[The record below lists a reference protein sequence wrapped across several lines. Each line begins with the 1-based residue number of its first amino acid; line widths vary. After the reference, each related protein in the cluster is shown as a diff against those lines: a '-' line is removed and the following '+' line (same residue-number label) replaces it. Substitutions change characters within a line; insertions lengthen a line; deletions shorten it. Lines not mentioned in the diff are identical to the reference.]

1 LSKLIYISPSIFPSQ
16 AANST
21 HVILQVDALAKLYDQ
36 VLLVG
41 MAARGVKS
49 VSDIK
54 DQLIDEYGVSMGNID
69 LALCRNVLGFAENL
83 MIALF
88 SVRFILLARDANVV
102 TRNIYA
108 AFLGLF
114 LMRGSFIYET
124 HNVENGFRSK
134 LQRTLLKAKRVQV
147 IVISNSLK
155 KILVENYELKNN
167 RITVCHDAARSNL
180 PLIKASQAKMFDGIA
195 EYTNIIG
202 YFGSLYPG
210 RGIDIIEG
218 MAKRMPESLFVV
230 FGPSNQNLEF
240 ERRVNKAHSNVR
252 FYGFVSHKEI
262 HRNMS
267 ECDFLLMPY
276 QKTVSIGPSG
286 SDTSKWMSPMKMF
299 EYMAAAR
306 PIISSD
312 LPVLREVLT
321 DKVNALL
328 VTPDNIEK
336 WVEAT
341 CSLRDDSSLRGDLAH
356 NARSDYETK
365 YNWSLRAS
373 VIKVLLDNPDIDN
386 EFYVM

>member
-1 LSKLIYISPSIFPSQ
+1 LAKLLYISPSIFPSK

-21 HVILQVDALAKLYDQ
+21 HVVLQVDALASLYDK
-36 VLLVG
+36 VLVVG
-41 MAARGVKS
+41 MAERSAVEISKIPDNLRESYNVGLENV
-49 VSDIK
+49 DF
-54 DQLIDEYGVSMGNID
+54 
-69 LALCRNVLGFAENL
+69 ALCRNLFGFAENL
-83 MIALF
+83 LIALF
-88 SVRFILLARDANVV
+88 SVRFLFFLKETKVI

-114 LMRGSFIYET
+114 LIGGSFIYET
-124 HNVENGFRSK
+124 HNVENGFRSII
-134 LQRTLLKAKRVQV
+134 QRILLRAKRVQV

-155 KILVENYELKNN
+155 KMLVEKYELKNN

-180 PLIKASQAKMFDGIA
+180 PPIKDPQIEIFDGVAKYI
-195 EYTNIIG
+195 NILG

-218 MAKRMPESLFVV
+218 MAKRMPDSLFVV
-230 FGPSNQNLEF
+230 FGPPGQNLEF
-240 ERRVNKAHSNVR
+240 ERRVNKVHSNVR

-262 HRNMS
+262 HRNML

-276 QKTVSIGPSG
+276 QGTVSIGTSG

-312 LPVLREVLT
+312 LPVLHEVLT

-328 VTPDNIEK
+328 VTPDNIQK
-336 WVEAT
+336 WVEAAS
-341 CSLRDDSSLRGDLAH
+341 SLRDDGSLRDRLAF
-356 NARSDYETK
+356 NARSDYESK
-365 YNWSLRAS
+365 YNWGARAS
-373 VIKVLLDNPDIDN
+373 AIKVL
-386 EFYVM
+386 FG

>member
-1 LSKLIYISPSIFPSQ
+1 M
-16 AANST
+16 
-21 HVILQVDALAKLYDQ
+21 ILQVDALAKLYDQ

-41 MAARGVKS
+41 MAARGVKNMS
-49 VSDIK
+49 NIK
-54 DQLIDEYGVSMGNID
+54 DQLVDEYDVSMENID
-69 LALCRNVLGFAENL
+69 LALCRNLLGFAENL
-83 MIALF
+83 IIALF
-88 SVRFILLARDANVV
+88 SVRFILLARGANVV

-114 LMRGSFIYET
+114 LTRGSFIYET
-124 HNVENGFRSK
+124 HNIENGFRSI
-134 LQRTLLKAKRVQV
+134 LQRILLNAKRVQV
-147 IVISNSLK
+147 IVISNSLQK
-155 KILVENYELKNN
+155 MLIEKYKLKNN

-180 PLIKASQAKMFDGIA
+180 PLIKDSQAEIFDGVA

-218 MAKRMPESLFVV
+218 MAERMPESLFIV
-230 FGPSNQNLEF
+230 FGPSGQNLEF
-240 ERRVNKAHSNVR
+240 EQRVNKVHSNVR

-267 ECDFLLMPY
+267 ACDFLLMPY
-276 QKTVSIGPSG
+276 QRMVSIGPSG

-321 DKVNALL
+321 DKVNAML
-328 VTPDNIEK
+328 VAPDNIQK
-336 WVEAT
+336 WVEAI
-341 CSLRDDSSLRGDLAH
+341 CSLRDDSSLRDRLAF
-356 NARSDYETK
+356 NARADYESK
-365 YNWSLRAS
+365 FNWSARADA
-373 VIKVLLDNPDIDN
+373 IKVLLCNLGIDN
-386 EFYVM
+386 

>member
-1 LSKLIYISPSIFPSQ
+1 MSKLIYISPSIFPSQ

-41 MAARGVKS
+41 MAAKGVKNMS
-49 VSDIK
+49 NIK
-54 DQLIDEYGVSMGNID
+54 DQLVDEYGVSMENID

-83 MIALF
+83 IIALF
-88 SVRFILLARDANVV
+88 SVRFILLAREAKVV

-114 LMRGSFIYET
+114 LTRGLFIYET
-124 HNVENGFRSK
+124 HNVENGFRSI
-134 LQRTLLKAKRVQV
+134 LQRILLNAKRVQV
-147 IVISNSLK
+147 IVISNSLQK
-155 KILVENYELKNN
+155 MLVEKYELKNN

-180 PLIKASQAKMFDGIA
+180 PLIKDSQAEMFDGIA

-218 MAKRMPESLFVV
+218 MAERMPESLFVV
-230 FGPSNQNLEF
+230 FGPSGQNLEF
-240 ERRVNKAHSNVR
+240 ERRVNNVHSNVR
-252 FYGFVSHKEI
+252 FNGFVNHKEI

-267 ECDFLLMPY
+267 ACDFLLMPY
-276 QKTVSIGPSG
+276 QRTVSIGPSG

-312 LPVLREVLT
+312 LPVLREILI
-321 DKVNALL
+321 DKANALL
-328 VTPDNIEK
+328 VAPDNIQK

-341 CSLRDDSSLRGDLAH
+341 CSLRDDSSLRDRLAF
-356 NARSDYETK
+356 NARADYESK
-365 YNWSLRAS
+365 YNWNARAS
-373 VIKVLLDNPDIDN
+373 VIKVLLSNLDIN
-386 EFYVM
+386 N